1 MRTALILFCLLPL
14 LAQEQVS
21 TNTKSDKAAPAS
33 IAGLVVGAD
42 TSEPLRKATL
52 SLSSEDSET
61 QYLSRTDAEG
71 RFLIANLPPGRYQ
84 LWAASQGYVGTA
96 YGAKSPRRQ
105 APPIVLEKGQEL
117 HVLFRLQRTAAIA
130 GRVLDENG
138 EPVQDARVSTQSYY
152 GRGEKR
158 QLRDGESAQTNDLG
172 EYRIYGLQ
180 PGKYYLRAAPSQLY
194 YGAWSILRMSKRSGG
209 TKDQD
214 EPVLVYPP
222 VFYPAATNI
231 AQASRIELKPG
242 DEFRADFA
250 FAPVSAFSVR
260 GHVLGAFAKSRDPL
274 VVTLAPKG
282 GDNEQQATR
291 VEKDG
296 SYEIT
301 DVLPGSYRLF
311 VSVAEDLFK
320 SNQQI
325 AVKRD
330 VEVTNN
336 DLENIDLALSVAS
349 RIEITGKLTIEG
361 EATPTFER
369 FGVQLLQS
377 GDDNDSNDWKYSQV
391 RSDGT
396 FSFQRVSPGT
406 YFVQASDRSPTVRLG
421 YYLKSARYGTR
432 DVTDSGLT
440 VTEGA
445 QPRLDLVL
453 GFSSLRI
460 EGIVLD
466 DKDLPVAGAAV
477 VAVPRGLGRASRWS
491 RRIATSDKNGG
502 FVIANVRPGEY
513 KLLAFDD
520 ADYQDYSDDEFM
532 KRHED
537 ASVTAQAQAGS
548 TTKVKLKLISL
559 DEESQ
564 QDASE
569 P

>member
-330 VEVTNN
+330 VEVTNG